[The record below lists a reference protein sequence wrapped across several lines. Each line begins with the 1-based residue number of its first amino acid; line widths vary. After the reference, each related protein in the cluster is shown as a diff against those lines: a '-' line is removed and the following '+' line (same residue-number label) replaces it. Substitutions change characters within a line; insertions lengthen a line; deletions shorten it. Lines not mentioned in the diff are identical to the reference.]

1 MSDYIEEYLSDPD
14 NSKLDHQVSLYY
26 HEKDTMQKELEVE
39 KLFFANRLR
48 NGLGQ
53 SIKDELKKPK
63 RRSFLRGL
71 KYRFLRFLT
80 IRRETKNGQPTL
92 IDYFDTAD

>member
-14 NSKLDHQVSLYY
+14 NSKLDHQVNLYY
-26 HEKDTMQKELEVE
+26 HEMDAIQNELELE
-39 KLFFANRLR
+39 KLSFANRLR

-63 RRSFLRGL
+63 RKSFIVGL
-71 KYRFLRFLT
+71 KYRFLRYLT
-80 IRRETKNGQPTL
+80 IRRETKHGLPTSMGNVNT
-92 IDYFDTAD
+92 DG